1 MAASPLHDDTSV
13 YDGEGAES
21 ADRDGVC
28 ERSETDHER
37 DDSGDDAG
45 RYASPERDRV
55 LVQLAEELEKQ
66 SVCDNVV
73 THSSS
78 TYTDASNRAILSK
91 EKRRSPIYHI
101 RGEKRRAEHSRA
113 QQRRAQQSTAEG
125 RGEQT
130 TTTALHQQPQPAAH
144 LVTFG
149 RRFAAAPSDQ

>member
-1 MAASPLHDDTSV
+1 MAASPLHHDTSV

-37 DDSGDDAG
+37 DDSGDDPG

-66 SVCDNVV
+66 SVCGNVV

-101 RGEKRRAEHSRA
+101 RGEKRRAEE
-113 QQRRAQQSTAEG
+113 STAEESRAEHS
-125 RGEQT
+125 RGERRADHNYST
-130 TTTALHQQPQPAAH
+130 SPAA
-144 LVTFG
+144 TTSG
-149 RRFAAAPSDQ
+149 SPSDIR